1 MMKLELPIP
10 HISKFDAHYILGEF
24 IDHIFSFFIHHPDIN
39 LSRLRSALKDIR
51 NDRGTPQKV
60 LRALIKTF
68 ERTKTFQNSFNLLDE
83 DVKSKILAFLNGQDV
98 EDVVARTGFDPAP
111 SQSTTKRFQLLDF
124 LNNLLHHG
132 INERKDSDVSTN
144 EDEDEDDWIWLA
156 RPEVPRLYEDLGKEM
171 VVEVSAMFTVF
182 VTGSVGVWSEMI
194 MLTYCEGLQQYS
206 L

>member
-51 NDRGTPQKV
+51 NDRGTPQRV

-68 ERTKTFQNSFNLLDE
+68 ERTNTFQNSFNLLDE

-98 EDVVARTGFDPAP
+98 EDVVAGTGFDPAP
-111 SQSTTKRFQLLDF
+111 SQSATKRFQLLDF

-144 EDEDEDDWIWLA
+144 EDEDDWVSLA
-156 RPEVPRLYEDLGKEM
+156 RPEVPRLYEDLGNEM
-171 VVEVSAMFTVF
+171 VVEVSTMFTVF
-182 VTGSVGVWSEMI
+182 ATGPVRVWSGMI